1 MGKRRSSRELAMR
14 FLYQAEL
21 NPRNLKEQM
30 KDFWERNPCQED
42 IEVFTEDL
50 VHKIFSKKEEIDA
63 LLEKYSENW
72 PLSRMAV
79 IDRNLL
85 RLATC
90 EILYYKNVPPK
101 VAIDEAVEISKK
113 YGSVESPNFINGILD
128 RIMKEREEELT
139 SPPITR
145 GL

>member
-21 NPRNLKEQM
+21 NPANLKEQM
-30 KDFWERNPCQED
+30 KEFWERNPCQDD
-42 IEVFTEDL
+42 IQAFTEEL
-50 VHKIFSKKEEIDA
+50 VDKIFSSKEEIDA

-72 PLSRMAV
+72 PLARMAV

-90 EILYYKNVPPK
+90 EILYFKNVPPK
-101 VAIDEAVEISKK
+101 VAINEAVEISKK
-113 YGSVESPNFINGILD
+113 YGSVDSPNFINGILD
-128 RIMKEREEELT
+128 RVMKEREDELI
-139 SPPITR
+139 SPPID
-145 GL
+145 

>member
-14 FLYQAEL
+14 FLYQVEL
-21 NPRNLKEQM
+21 NPRNPKEQM
-30 KDFWERNPCQED
+30 KEFWERNPCQED
-42 IEVFTEDL
+42 IQAFTEEL
-50 VHKIFSKKEEIDA
+50 VDKIFSKKEEIDA
-63 LLEKYSENW
+63 LLETYSENW

-113 YGSVESPNFINGILD
+113 YGSDESPNFINGILD
-128 RIMKEREEELT
+128 RVMKEKEDELT

-145 GL
+145 GS

>member
-21 NPRNLKEQM
+21 NPRNPKEQM
-30 KDFWERNPCQED
+30 KEFWERNPCQED
-42 IEVFTEDL
+42 IKAFTEDL
-50 VHKIFSKKEEIDA
+50 VEKIFAKKEEIDA

-128 RIMKEREEELT
+128 RIMKEREDELT
-139 SPPITR
+139 SPPITK